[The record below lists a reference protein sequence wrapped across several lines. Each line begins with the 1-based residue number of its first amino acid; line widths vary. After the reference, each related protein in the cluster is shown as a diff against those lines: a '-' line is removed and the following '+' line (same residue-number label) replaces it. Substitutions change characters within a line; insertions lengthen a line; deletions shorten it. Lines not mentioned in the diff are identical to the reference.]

1 MPSTS
6 KKQSKRGEAMRRLN
20 MLDASWLLV
29 ESPETAMQVA
39 GLQIFRIP
47 DDAPGDF
54 MQKFVAYLR
63 AFPVTTPPF
72 NYRLARGALS
82 RLAPAWETVRDVE
95 IDYHLRHSALPSPGG
110 ERELGV
116 LISRLH
122 SIPLDKTRPLWECH
136 VIEGLENRRFA
147 LYIKAHHSLLDG
159 MAAVRIIQSTLSEDP
174 DFQDVPPPW
183 SRPIPKVPRPERVPV
198 SPLEQMREQFGAL
211 PGAVKALR
219 AMRLRRKD
227 RQSDDGLV
235 APYTAPPSVLNTRVK
250 AHRRVATQT
259 HELARYKKLAE
270 SCECTLN
277 DIVLTVCGGA
287 LRRYLREMNALPEK
301 PLVANLPVSVRPIDD
316 GEGGGNAISTM
327 LATLATDVPD
337 IRARLEAIRESTRRG
352 KEHLQSMPRAAI
364 NHYTTLIML
373 PFMVGQLTGRINL
386 RRPMFNTVV
395 SNVPGPKNRLYFNGA
410 AMEAVYPV
418 SLIFDGQALNITV
431 LSYAD
436 RINWS
441 FTACRNSVP
450 HVQRLAVYTG
460 EALDELEQAL
470 STPKKK
476 GRKAA

>member
-1 MPSTS
+1 
-6 KKQSKRGEAMRRLN
+6 MRRLN

-39 GLQIFRIP
+39 GLQIFRLP
-47 DDAPGDF
+47 KDAPPDF

-63 AFPVTTPPF
+63 SFPVSTPPF

-82 RLAPAWETVRDVE
+82 KVAPSWETVRDVD
-95 IDYHLRHSALPSPGG
+95 IDYHLRHSALPAPGG

-122 SIPLDKTRPLWECH
+122 SIPLDKSRPLWECH

-174 DFQDVPPPW
+174 NFEEVPPPW
-183 SRPIPKVPRPERVPV
+183 SRPVPKVPRAERMPV
-198 SPLEQMREQFGAL
+198 SPLEQMREQFGGL
-211 PGAVKALR
+211 PSALR
-219 AMRLRRKD
+219 ALRIMRAARKKKGD
-227 RQSDDGLV
+227 EGLV
-235 APYTAPPSVLNTRVK
+235 APYTSPPSVLNTRVT
-250 AHRRVATQT
+250 AQRRVATQS
-259 HELARYKKLAE
+259 HDLARYKKLATLGD
-270 SCECTLN
+270 CTLN
-277 DIVLTVCGGA
+277 DIVLAICGGA
-287 LRRYLREMNALPEK
+287 LRRYLSEMNALPEK
-301 PLVANLPVSVRPIDD
+301 PLIANLPVSVRPKDD
-316 GEGGGNAISTM
+316 AEGGGNAISTM

-337 IRARLEAIRESTRRG
+337 IRERLEVIKQSTVRG

-364 NHYTTLIML
+364 THYTTLIML
-373 PFMVGQLTGRINL
+373 PFMVGQLTGRINIK
-386 RRPMFNTVV
+386 RPMFNTVV
-395 SNVPGPKNRLYFNGA
+395 SNVPGPKNPLYFNGA
-410 AMEAVYPV
+410 EMEAVYPV

-441 FTACRNSVP
+441 FTACRTSLP

-460 EALDELEQAL
+460 EAVDELEDVL
-470 STPKKK
+470 SGNTRKK
-476 GRKAA
+476 RKAA